1 MEDCVDS
8 LGPAHCVSPQDV
20 IDTYYAA
27 EGHFY
32 QLECDLHLRHME
44 SNQTITWTKDDN
56 RTLDVKKDRIEMR
69 ENFLWFLPV
78 ELPDSGFYTCSSGTK
93 MTKMN
98 LLVMSGHC
106 PSQSADKIF
115 QKGTTKKISCG
126 QEHIF
131 SIDEKAEV
139 NWLKECKTMN
149 FHEKHIRLFN
159 VTERNAGKYTC
170 QINFIYEQRR
180 YTASRTILVKIKNE
194 PILFKPKIIRPRQ
207 ETVQVEPGFKTELNC
222 TVFIGMSESAV
233 NEMLVYWTFN
243 NSFIEQYESKQLLQS
258 QKLVKRENNKMYV
271 VSILSVMKVQPE
283 FFLIPFCC
291 IATNPVGKD
300 VGQVQLIPASPR
312 SLCTYI
318 AICLPIS
325 VIAIVLTICFFFKV
339 DIVLTFRRL
348 CCILSKKTPDG
359 KLYDAYVSYIYGNLP
374 CTSQVEH
381 FVTQVLP
388 EVLERRYAYKLF
400 ITGRDNL
407 PGEAVHDTIADT
419 IKKSRMMIIVL
430 SAVNLSDLVQV
441 ESMNQDQ
448 PRFEQQI
455 GLYDALIKD
464 NLKVILVELDKNVDY
479 SLFPE
484 SVRYIKKKQGAI
496 RWRQNRGDA
505 MAAPNRHFWKL
516 LRYHMS
522 EPISS
527 LTIPWHA
534 TDNRDA
540 IV

>member
-1 MEDCVDS
+1 HLDTFCCRFTAMS
-8 LGPAHCVSPQDV
+8 LCPQDV

-78 ELPDSGFYTCSSGTK
+78 ELPDSGFYTCRYVHGTK

-106 PSQSADKIF
+106 PSQSFSLPQLLHFWPSMKSCINNLHLFF
-115 QKGTTKKISCG
+115 Q
-126 QEHIF
+126 
-131 SIDEKAEV
+131 
-139 NWLKECKTMN
+139 ECKTMN

-180 YTASRTILVKIKNE
+180 YTASRTILL
-194 PILFKPKIIRPRQ
+194 ILVILC
-207 ETVQVEPGFKTELNC
+207 VLVCNAGFKTELNC

-243 NSFIEQYESKQLLQS
+243 NSFIEQYESKQLLQNDCCKMHNLIILIS
-258 QKLVKRENNKMYV
+258 SVKRENNKMYV

>member
-1 MEDCVDS
+1 
-8 LGPAHCVSPQDV
+8 
-20 IDTYYAA
+20 
-27 EGHFY
+27 
-32 QLECDLHLRHME
+32 ME

-170 QINFIYEQRR
+170 
-180 YTASRTILVKIKNE
+180 
-194 PILFKPKIIRPRQ
+194 
-207 ETVQVEPGFKTELNC
+207 FKTELNC